1 LGVTEGRAEQRIEE
15 KRNSHRCA
23 LKNMSVQCLRVL
35 VRRRRWAL
43 VRPTFL
49 HFSPFWFFCTIM
61 PFVVSF
67 KKMDPNLGAIII
79 GAELTQSGT
88 DIIGANYAY
97 VAGDRGSTP

>member
-1 LGVTEGRAEQRIEE
+1 
-15 KRNSHRCA
+15 
-23 LKNMSVQCLRVL
+23 
-35 VRRRRWAL
+35 
-43 VRPTFL
+43 
-49 HFSPFWFFCTIM
+49 M